1 MRVAG
6 ISVDGEMLDVVRVLF
21 MDSVVSDSSD
31 ASLWLVDGDVPFIGV
46 VVELK
51 SDEVMSST
59 LAVVVSMSSEITNMQ

>member
-31 ASLWLVDGDVPFIGV
+31 ASLWLVDGEVPFIGV

>member
-6 ISVDGEMLDVVRVLF
+6 ISVDGEMLDVVRLLF

-51 SDEVMSST
+51 SDEVMFST
-59 LAVVVSMSSEITNMQ
+59 LAVVVSMSSEITKIQ